1 MLIQLQVVHQ
11 IYQQIFIIFALLK
24 KNCLINHEKDFKN
37 KNIFNFKPINNKPYF
52 KFLVLF
58 RYLFKLI
65 FEIIKSKPTI
75 IVFEGAS

>member
-1 MLIQLQVVHQ
+1 M
-11 IYQQIFIIFALLK
+11 
-24 KNCLINHEKDFKN
+24 KNFKN

-75 IVFEGAS
+75 IVFEGKLIGYSFIFYNFKTIF